1 MTEAMDTDQAAVL
14 NRRAWDAFR
23 RQRDAGLV
31 GGRRD
36 VVTPLAR
43 GHSYLGEA
51 VRGLAGDVRGRR
63 LLDLGCGDGA
73 ELLEWARLGAEVVG
87 VDNSPAQVAAARR
100 AAAALG
106 VPAARC
112 RLVVADALRL
122 PADLLRGEFDLV
134 FSSGVLTWI
143 GDLGRWFGAVRD
155 ALRPGGV
162 LLLAGGHPLALFYR
176 DRELG
181 GTPGWASYF
190 DEGPF
195 VERRDATHRW
205 NPAGEDVT
213 VAEWMHTLGHVVTAV
228 AQAGLRVT
236 HLVELPDGAAAYG
249 VEGGPGSTVV
259 RAVKE

>member
-1 MTEAMDTDQAAVL
+1 MDTDRAAEL

-31 GGRRD
+31 GGRGD
-36 VVTPLAR
+36 VVTPLAQ
-43 GHSYLGEA
+43 GHSYLGDA
-51 VRGLAGDVRGRR
+51 VRELAGDVRGQR

-73 ELLEWARLGAEVVG
+73 ELLEWARLDAAVVG
-87 VDNSPAQVAAARR
+87 VDNSPVQLAAARR

-106 VPAARC
+106 VPEERC
-112 RLVVADALRL
+112 RLVLADALRL
-122 PADLLRGEFDLV
+122 PDYLQRGEFDLV
-134 FSSGVLTWI
+134 FSSAVLTWI

-155 ALRPGGV
+155 ALRPGGA

-176 DRELG
+176 DREQG

-195 VERRDATHRW
+195 VERRDAAHRW
-205 NPAGEDVT
+205 NPAGEDIT
-213 VAEWMHTLGHVVTAV
+213 AAEWMHTLGHIVTAV

-236 HLVELPDGAAAYG
+236 HLVELPEGAADYG

-259 RAVKE
+259 RAVKQ